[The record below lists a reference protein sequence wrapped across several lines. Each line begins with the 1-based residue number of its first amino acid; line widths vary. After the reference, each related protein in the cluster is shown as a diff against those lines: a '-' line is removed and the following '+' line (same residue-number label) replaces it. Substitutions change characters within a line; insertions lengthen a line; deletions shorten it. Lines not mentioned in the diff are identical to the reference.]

1 MTAMIYPT
9 TNPEATEVMI
19 VSRGEGPYIYD
30 DTGKQYLEGMSG
42 LWCTSLG
49 YGNQEIIE
57 TARRQMEQLSFSHMF
72 SGKTHPSAIELADK
86 LAAMSPIEDARVFL
100 GSSGSD
106 ANDTLVKLVRYHA
119 VATGQPERV
128 KIIAREK
135 GYHGV
140 SLASAAL
147 TGLPPNHAHFQLPFE
162 ALGIL
167 RTGAP
172 HYYRCAEAGESEADF
187 VARRAAEL
195 EQLILAEGPETIA
208 AMIAEPVN
216 GAGGVIV
223 PPAGYFEAVQAVLDK
238 YGILLWDDE
247 VICGFGRLGTAFGA
261 EKLNMKPKMMACAK
275 ALTSAY
281 VPLSAAVVNGDI
293 ADAIAGPAAE
303 MGVFGH
309 GYTYSGHP
317 LGCAVASKVLDIYV
331 RDGLFDH
338 AAAIGAYMAQGL
350 AKFSDHPLVGEV
362 STIGLL
368 GALELVADKAT
379 KQPFE
384 GMKVG
389 QYCAKA
395 AENNGLIIRPLGGNR
410 IALCPPLIIQ
420 EAHVDEI
427 MDKLGRALDSTLDFV
442 TAEGLA
448 A

>member
-281 VPLSAAVVNGDI
+281 VPLSAAMVSGDI

-338 AAAIGAYMAQGL
+338 AATIGAYMAQGL

-410 IALCPPLIIQ
+410 IAMCPPLIIQ

>member
-30 DTGKQYLEGMSG
+30 DTGKRYLEGMSG

-261 EKLNMKPKMMACAK
+261 DKLNMKPKMMACAK

-281 VPLSAAVVNGDI
+281 VPLSAAVVSGDI

-338 AAAIGAYMAQGL
+338 AATIGAYMAQGL
-350 AKFSDHPLVGEV
+350 AKFADHPLVGEV

-368 GALELVADKAT
+368 GALELVADKTT

-427 MDKLGRALDSTLDFV
+427 MDKLGQALDSTLDFV

>member
-147 TGLPPNHAHFQLPFE
+147 TGLSPNHAHFQLPFE

-281 VPLSAAVVNGDI
+281 VPLSAAVVSGDI

-338 AAAIGAYMAQGL
+338 AATIGAYMAQGL

-410 IALCPPLIIQ
+410 IAMCPPLIIQ

>member
-128 KIIAREK
+128 KIIARDK

-223 PPAGYFEAVQAVLDK
+223 PP
-238 YGILLWDDE
+238 
-247 VICGFGRLGTAFGA
+247 
-261 EKLNMKPKMMACAK
+261 
-275 ALTSAY
+275 
-281 VPLSAAVVNGDI
+281 LS
-293 ADAIAGPAAE
+293 
-303 MGVFGH
+303 
-309 GYTYSGHP
+309 
-317 LGCAVASKVLDIYV
+317 
-331 RDGLFDH
+331 
-338 AAAIGAYMAQGL
+338 
-350 AKFSDHPLVGEV
+350 
-362 STIGLL
+362 
-368 GALELVADKAT
+368 
-379 KQPFE
+379 
-384 GMKVG
+384 
-389 QYCAKA
+389 
-395 AENNGLIIRPLGGNR
+395 LIHI
-410 IALCPPLIIQ
+410 
-420 EAHVDEI
+420 
-427 MDKLGRALDSTLDFV
+427 
-442 TAEGLA
+442 
-448 A
+448 

>member
-281 VPLSAAVVNGDI
+281 VPLSAAVVSGDI

>member
-223 PPAGYFEAVQAVLDK
+223 PPAGYFAAVQAVLDK

-281 VPLSAAVVNGDI
+281 VPLSAAVVSGDI